1 MFGSVFSP
9 MLIYEGRKGKFF
21 PYGVFG
27 IVMVISG
34 VLLCLL
40 PETRGAK
47 LCDTMDEQES
57 KETDHV
63 V

>member
-1 MFGSVFSP
+1 
-9 MLIYEGRKGKFF
+9 MLIYEGRKDKFF

-27 IVMVISG
+27 IVMIISG

-57 KETDHV
+57 KEETDHV